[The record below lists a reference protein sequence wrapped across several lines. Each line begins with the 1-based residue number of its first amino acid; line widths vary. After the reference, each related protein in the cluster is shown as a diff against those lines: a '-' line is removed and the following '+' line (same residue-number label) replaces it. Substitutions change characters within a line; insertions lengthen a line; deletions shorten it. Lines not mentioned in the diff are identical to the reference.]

1 MEIIE
6 LNVDHERALDSF
18 RREFEQAGE
27 EHIPGFL
34 PMSEWTF
41 EQTANGLAAWARGDQ
56 LPEGWVACT
65 TLFLVD
71 GGRILGVANLRH
83 RLAGTL
89 RAFGGHVGYSI
100 RPSERGKGYATR
112 LLEHIIDLAR
122 GMGIER
128 LLITCDPENAASA
141 RVVEKCGG
149 TFEDEILFEPLG
161 RAVRRFWIDLV

>member
-6 LNVDHERALDSF
+6 LNADHELALNDF

-34 PMSEWTF
+34 PMSDWTF
-41 EQTANGLAAWARGDQ
+41 AETVDGLAAWARGAL
-56 LPEGWVACT
+56 LPEGWVAGT

-71 GGRILGVANLRH
+71 GGRILGVVNLRH

-89 RAFGGHVGYSI
+89 REFGGHVGYSI
-100 RPSERGKGYATR
+100 RPSERGNGYATR
-112 LLEHIIDLAR
+112 MLEHIMSLAR

-128 LLITCDPENAASA
+128 LLVTCDPENVASA

-149 TFEDEILFEPLG
+149 VFEDETFFEPME
-161 RAVRRFWIDLV
+161 RTVRRFWINLT